1 MSLLTDALGEL
12 TAVDGAY
19 SWAGNNPVGMSD
31 PSGRHP
37 LTDAELASWRDSH
50 RTGLAAAGDRVAA
63 CDPVTGEALAR
74 TVTATAP
81 TGRTQRVYS
90 FEVDGLQAYYVRAG
104 TTFIAVHNECS
115 GLARQ
120 LQRRAS
126 SGVDRVQ
133 ELIRE
138 TAESRSK
145 SFTSRYGLTQSEAL
159 EAGEQWLGERYRTRD
174 AEQWVFRSADGARGF
189 RIDPPLRSPEAI
201 SLGFP
206 MYTSN
211 VTSH

>member
-1 MSLLTDALGEL
+1 MSAGGGGAVETRFVYDAAGRRVREERADGGVRVFAWGALARLESVSIDGALEKRRVSLLTDALGEL

-37 LTDAELASWRDSH
+37 LTDAEFASWRDSH

-90 FEVDGLQAYYVRAG
+90 FEVDGLQ
-104 TTFIAVHNECS
+104 
-115 GLARQ
+115 GLAPD
-120 LQRRAS
+120 LLGGLAARRGGAPA
-126 SGVDRVQ
+126 GEGDRPDRGLPAHRAPVDRPLAV
-133 ELIRE
+133 L
-138 TAESRSK
+138 
-145 SFTSRYGLTQSEAL
+145 L
-159 EAGEQWLGERYRTRD
+159 LGD
-174 AEQWVFRSADGARGF
+174 ADAPR
-189 RIDPPLRSPEAI
+189 
-201 SLGFP
+201 
-206 MYTSN
+206 
-211 VTSH
+211 H